1 MSQFYTQA
9 EQHTVMV
16 LGVILSQEIAKSLL
30 EWQPVSDR
38 ILTVRLHSHYTKV
51 CIVQVYAPT
60 NAASENEKEDFYNL
74 LEATLATLPHHDMK
88 LVIGDFNAQI
98 GPEKEDWEEIIGK
111 ESAGTRS
118 DNGEK
123 LLNFLGAMK

>member
-1 MSQFYTQA
+1 MLHLKMRKKTFTTSWR
-9 EQHTVMV
+9 QH
-16 LGVILSQEIAKSLL
+16 LQL
-30 EWQPVSDR
+30 W
-38 ILTVRLHSHYTKV
+38 
-51 CIVQVYAPT
+51 
-60 NAASENEKEDFYNL
+60 
-74 LEATLATLPHHDMK
+74 PHHDMK

-111 ESAGTRS
+111 ESVGTRS